1 MKSTVI
7 AGLTR
12 NPWTP
17 GAGTPD
23 LIRGRGDSLI
33 VIRKS
38 KFLESLY
45 A

>member
-17 GAGTPD
+17 GRA
-23 LIRGRGDSLI
+23 RGDSLI